1 MALGAVWTVLE
12 VDNCARRAMGDASMR
27 LVLDSLVALM
37 LVGILAGVTLHHRHE
52 RAIEEKVKAT
62 RSEIRRFHTQVMI
75 QAAIENVPLTQ
86 RGYPVVV
93 EPEWFAGNRPAN
105 LLLGPTYPWVEI
117 AGQAERDRLH
127 PARRI
132 ATSRS
137 LAQFWYNPYQGV
149 VRGRVPD
156 SVSDATALRLYN
168 RINDSH
174 VSRVY

>member
-1 MALGAVWTVLE
+1 
-12 VDNCARRAMGDASMR
+12 
-27 LVLDSLVALM
+27 M
-37 LVGILAGVTLHHRHE
+37 LVGILAGVTLHHRYE
-52 RAIEEKVKAT
+52 RAIEEKVMAT

-75 QAAIENVPLTQ
+75 QAAMENVPLTQ

-93 EPEWFAGNRPAN
+93 EPEWFAGHRPAN

-168 RINDSH
+168 RINDSD
-174 VSRVY
+174 VARIY